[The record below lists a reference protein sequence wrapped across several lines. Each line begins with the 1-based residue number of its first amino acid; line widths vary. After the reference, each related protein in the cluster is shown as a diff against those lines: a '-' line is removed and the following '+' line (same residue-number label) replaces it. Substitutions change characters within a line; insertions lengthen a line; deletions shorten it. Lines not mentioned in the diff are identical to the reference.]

1 MGTDKQD
8 GSSLRRRI
16 ASIWDKLR
24 YFRQRLW
31 IAFITLF
38 LITLFG
44 FILIKLMP
52 GNPVD
57 QYAQELMNEKRLN
70 YEEARKMAVSLLNY
84 DSEAGV
90 WTQLKDYIVSLAH
103 GDLGTSLRRDDVD
116 VTLLVKEFLPWT
128 LFISSLSLVVSFVI
142 GIFLGANMA
151 WKRKG
156 VKESAINSYI
166 VVSGSIPDYLWG
178 MILIFL
184 FGVHFK
190 WFPVQGNYD
199 IMLEF
204 KGWPWILN
212 VLYHATL
219 PVVAY
224 SLVQI
229 GGWTLAM
236 RGSAIGVLGEDYI
249 YAAKA
254 RGIPERI
261 IVRKYLRSNAMLPL
275 ITSLALS
282 FAALFGG
289 SPLMETIFN
298 YPGIG
303 QQFSGFIGTRDYFIV
318 QGLVVFMSFIVIVAN
333 LIADSLYS
341 IIDPR
346 VRRDS

>member
-1 MGTDKQD
+1 MAGLWMKT
-8 GSSLRRRI
+8 
-16 ASIWDKLR
+16 R
-24 YFRQRLW
+24 YFRQRIGL
-31 IAFITLF
+31 ALVTLF
-38 LITLFG
+38 LIMIFG

-57 QYAQELMNEKRLN
+57 TYAQELMIERRLN
-70 YEEARKMAVSLLNY
+70 YEEARKLAVSMLNY
-84 DSEAGV
+84 DPEASV
-90 WTQLKDYIVSLAH
+90 WTQLKEYVVSVAK
-103 GDLGTSLRRDDVD
+103 GDLGSSLRRDDVN
-116 VTLLVKEFLPWT
+116 VGMLVKEFLPWT
-128 LFISSLSLVVSFVI
+128 LFISSLSLIVSFVI

-156 VKESAINSYI
+156 VKEGAVNSYI

-178 MILIFL
+178 LILIFL
-184 FGVHFK
+184 FGVQFK
-190 WFPVQGNYD
+190 WFPVQSNYD
-199 IMLEF
+199 IMLELD
-204 KGWPWILN
+204 GWPWILN
-212 VLYHATL
+212 VLYHAAL
-219 PVVAY
+219 PVIAY

-254 RGIPERI
+254 RGIPERL
-261 IVRKYLRSNAMLPL
+261 IVRRYLRSNAMLPL
-275 ITSLALS
+275 VTSLALS

-298 YPGIG
+298 YPGLG
-303 QQFSGFIGTRDYFIV
+303 QQFGYFIGTRDYFVI

-333 LIADSLYS
+333 LLADSLYS